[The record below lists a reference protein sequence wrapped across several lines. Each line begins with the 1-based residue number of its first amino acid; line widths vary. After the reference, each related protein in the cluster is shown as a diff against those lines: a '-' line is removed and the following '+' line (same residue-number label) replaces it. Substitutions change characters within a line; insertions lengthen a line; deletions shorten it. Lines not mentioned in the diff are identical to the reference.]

1 MLDVSCAMKNEAFRA
16 PTHCSFSKDFRS
28 LTKALAAELG
38 RQQPDDS
45 EHQGKRSFFR

>member
-1 MLDVSCAMKNEAFRA
+1 MCHEKWGIQGSYTLFLLQK
-16 PTHCSFSKDFRS
+16 FRS